1 MEKQKITLQPGQTI
15 EITVASEGK
24 FYSIA
29 EVMKIKGGTR
39 KTVTNRLKKHDLI
52 TMSGTRPKVSQEQ
65 LNQYLTIYK

>member
-1 MEKQKITLQPGQTI
+1 MEKQQITLQPGQTI
-15 EITVASEGK
+15 EITVASDDR

-29 EVMKIKGGTR
+29 QVMETRGGTR
-39 KTVTNRLKKHDLI
+39 KTVTNRLKKHNLI